1 MAPVY
6 HGGCWKATA
15 IELQFLRRSAT
26 LDARVVGAVTKLSA
40 GVSPRVVP
48 ETYDRSGRSRL
59 FLFDLPPMAD
69 RPKIVSFIIELR
81 KSIRLVAAT
90 IGLTTLAVF
99 FLSPRL
105 LQFVQHHLATKL
117 YFFSVAGPF
126 LAHVTL
132 AFFIAL
138 LALMPWLTIVLWRA
152 MGKVFNVSNKQVFFF
167 VLCTCLLF
175 YAGIAFCYFVT
186 LPFGISFLLGF
197 GSEELRPVIS
207 VNQFV
212 IFVAVFISAF
222 GCIFQLPILMVFF
235 ARIGLLSRR
244 FYERNRRYALL
255 AMAIVSAI
263 LTPTPDIVNMALMG
277 GPLYFLYEAGIVIIR
292 LFGIGKAETV
302 TASSKLE
309 QG

>member
-1 MAPVY
+1 M
-6 HGGCWKATA
+6 T
-15 IELQFLRRSAT
+15 
-26 LDARVVGAVTKLSA
+26 
-40 GVSPRVVP
+40 
-48 ETYDRSGRSRL
+48 
-59 FLFDLPPMAD
+59 D

-81 KSIRLVAAT
+81 KSVRTLAAT
-90 IGLTTLAVF
+90 IALTTLAVF
-99 FLSPRL
+99 LLSPRL
-105 LQFVQHHLATKL
+105 LQFVQQHLDTKL

-132 AFFIAL
+132 AFFVAL
-138 LALMPWLTIVLWRA
+138 LVLMPWLTLLFWQITGRVF
-152 MGKVFNVSNKQVFFF
+152 KVSGKQVFFF
-167 VLCTCLLF
+167 VVCTCLLF
-175 YAGIAFCYFVT
+175 YGGVAFCYFVT

-212 IFVAVFISAF
+212 TFVAVFALAF
-222 GCIFQLPILMVFF
+222 GVIFQLPILMVFF
-235 ARIGLLSRR
+235 ARIGVLGRR

-277 GPLYFLYEAGIVIIR
+277 GPLYLLYEAGIVILR
-292 LFGIGKAETV
+292 LLGIGKAGEKP
-302 TASSKLE
+302 ASELD